1 MNRSHVLNLIN
12 EDDIDRVYEIIELF
26 IDNISPVDYENYI
39 LPDATN
45 EILNSLHSNLS
56 LNQKYASFITNLY
69 HLFYNNNISYSED
82 NNNIIPSVLI
92 FQNFPDLP
100 NLPNFI
106 NYTPHNNQQLTNRIL
121 QILFAVLETIALN
134 KAYSILES
142 EE

>member
-12 EDDIDRVYEIIELF
+12 EDDIERVYEIIELF
-26 IDNISPVDYENYI
+26 IDNISPIDYENYRF
-39 LPDATN
+39 PDVTN

-56 LNQKYASFITNLY
+56 LNQKYASFITNIYLPIY
-69 HLFYNNNISYSED
+69 DNNSIYSED
-82 NNNIIPSVLI
+82 NNNIIPSALI
-92 FQNFPDLP
+92 FQNFPNLP

-106 NYTPHNNQQLTNRIL
+106 NFTPHNNQQLTNRIL
-121 QILFAVLETIALN
+121 QILFALLEQLALN

>member
-1 MNRSHVLNLIN
+1 MNRSYVLNLIN
-12 EDDIDRVYEIIELF
+12 EDDIEEAYEIIELF
-26 IDNISPVDYENYI
+26 IDNIAPIDYENYM

-45 EILNSLHSNLS
+45 EILNSLHSNLNV
-56 LNQKYASFITNLY
+56 NQKFISFITNLY
-69 HLFYNNNISYSED
+69 PLFYDNNINYSVD

-106 NYTPHNNQQLTNRIL
+106 NFTPHNNRQLTNKIL
-121 QILFAVLETIALN
+121 QILFAALEQLALN